1 LDQLVKQIDTEDEI
15 ELQEQPTHDR
25 PFNSFRLPL
34 STKVR
39 AVVDDVLAQLQA
51 FERAKNLRQRKR
63 RLADQATFEQT
74 VAAVVCDLA
83 HRAITRPDGWVSVP
97 LSNQF
102 LGRANRY
109 RAPAMNKALPDI
121 LDRLSAPEMAFI
133 EMEVG
138 YQGVFGPSRRTVLH
152 AGPRLLSRIAEHGIG
167 LEDLGVSPD
176 QEVIRLKREKAD
188 FWDEGGLVE
197 YEDTDKTHQYRAEMK
212 EINDWLAAA
221 DIQFDPDATPSA
233 KEVVDDTERRLC
245 RYFTRGSFESGGRL
259 FGGFWQSMPKW
270 QRRKGLLIDGEEV
283 ATLDFGQMAPRILYG
298 MEGIQITTSDAYL
311 LPGLE
316 RCRAG
321 VKKLMNAMLFAE
333 KPLSRFPKET
343 RKLFPTRVSLAQ
355 VVERLE
361 EVHAPIRH
369 RFFTGIGHQTQFVE
383 SEILVDVLLELKRQ
397 GIVGLPV
404 HDAVIVPRSNIHP
417 VTTIMLEVF
426 KQHTGMDGL
435 ISEDD

>member
-1 LDQLVKQIDTEDEI
+1 MKQSDTEGEV
-15 ELQEQPTHDR
+15 EQQEQLTHDR
-25 PFNSFRLPL
+25 PFNPFRVPR
-34 STKVR
+34 SEKAR
-39 AVVDDVLAQLQA
+39 AIVADVLGQLQA
-51 FERAKNLRQRKR
+51 FERMKKVRQRKR
-63 RLADQATFEQT
+63 RPADQTTFEQT

-83 HRAITRPDGWVSVP
+83 HRVITRPDGWVSVP

-102 LGRANRY
+102 LGRASRY
-109 RAPAMNKALPDI
+109 RAPAMNKAFPDI

-152 AGPRLLSRIAEHGIG
+152 AGPRLLSRIAERGI
-167 LEDLGVSPD
+167 DLGDLGTSPD
-176 QEVIRLKREKAD
+176 QEVIRLRREKAD
-188 FWDEGGLVE
+188 FWDDGGLVE
-197 YEDTDKTHQYRAEMK
+197 YEDTDQTRQYRAEVM
-212 EINDWLAAA
+212 EINDWLEVA
-221 DIQFDPDATPSA
+221 DIQFDLDAVPNASG
-233 KEVVDDTERRLC
+233 EVDDMDRRLY

-298 MEGIQITTSDAYL
+298 MEGIRITIPDAYL
-311 LPGLE
+311 LPRLE

-343 RKLFPTRVSLAQ
+343 RKLFPARVSLAQ
-355 VVERLE
+355 VIERLE
-361 EVHAPIRH
+361 EAHAPIRH
-369 RFFTGIGHQTQFVE
+369 RFFTGIGHQAQFVE

-404 HDAVIVPRSNIHP
+404 HDAVIVPRSVIHP
-417 VTTIMLEVF
+417 VTTIMLDVF

-435 ISEDD
+435 VSEED